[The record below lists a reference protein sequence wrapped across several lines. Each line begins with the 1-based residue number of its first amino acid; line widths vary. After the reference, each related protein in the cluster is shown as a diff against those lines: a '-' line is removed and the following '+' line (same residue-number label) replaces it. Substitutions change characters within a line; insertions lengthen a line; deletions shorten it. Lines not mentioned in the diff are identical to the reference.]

1 MEWFYIK
8 NGEQVG
14 PFSQEELLNKKNSGE
29 VAPTDMV
36 WREGMAEWQPIQQVA
51 EFGGSGAPAQVA
63 QAAPGQMGA
72 PAQKIDNYL
81 WQSIVVTLL
90 CCLPLGVVGIVFAAK
105 VDGLVAAGDIA
116 GAQAAADNA
125 KKFTMIGFIIGLV
138 VMLGYFGLV
147 VLAGLAGA

>member
-8 NGEQVG
+8 DGEQVG

-36 WREGMAEWQPIQQVA
+36 WREGMAEWQPIQQLT
-51 EFGGSGAPAQVA
+51 EFGGSGAPAPAA
-63 QAAPGQMGA
+63 QAAPAGGV
-72 PAQKIDNYL
+72 PGQKIDSWL

-116 GAQAAADNA
+116 GAQEAADKA
-125 KKFTMIGFIIGLV
+125 KKFTTIGFIVGLV
-138 VMLGYFGLV
+138 VMIAYFGLI
-147 VLAGLAGA
+147 LMAGLAGA